1 MTYKEFRRWLEAR
14 GCKFQAARGSHF
26 KVYLSDKSSIFPM
39 HGKKEINEG
48 LVHRIK
54 KDLGLK

>member
-1 MTYKEFRRWLEAR
+1 MTYNEFRRWLAAQ
-14 GCKFQAARGSHF
+14 GCRFQSARGSHF
-26 KVYLSDKSSIFPM
+26 KVFLRDKSSVFPM
-39 HGKKEINEG
+39 HGKKEIKKG